1 MIIASAICTDM
12 RSSMQSAQWIRS
24 AHLETVGGVLLAEKF
39 SRSQIAP
46 TRSEQDNLVA
56 L

>member
-1 MIIASAICTDM
+1 MTIATAISTNM
-12 RSSMQSAQWIRS
+12 RSSMQSTQWIRS

-39 SRSQIAP
+39 SRNQIAP
-46 TRSEQDNLVA
+46 TGSDQYNLVA